1 MEHNAV
7 FTITE
12 NDKGFSIG
20 NTLNIT
26 SKKYN
31 RYNQYNVRKADL
43 FAAMC
48 ELADIFNNVIGIG
61 IDFVV
66 E

>member
-1 MEHNAV
+1 MEHEAV

-12 NDKGFSIG
+12 NDKGFSTG

-31 RYNQYNVRKADL
+31 TYNRYDVRKADL

-48 ELADIFNNVIGIG
+48 ELADIFNNVIKVGIN
-61 IDFVV
+61 FVV

>member
-1 MEHNAV
+1 MENNAV

-26 SKKYN
+26 SEKYNTYN
-31 RYNQYNVRKADL
+31 RYDVRKADL
-43 FAAMC
+43 FAAMS
-48 ELADIFNNVIGIG
+48 ELADIFNNVIKIG
-61 IDFVV
+61 IAFVV